1 MKDSSID
8 NISDNELYCN
18 GERYNFKKGMEKCPI
33 RDNCKRWHRN
43 KDKWYELKSILF
55 EKVKDFRR
63 CKYFIPN

>member
-18 GERYNFKKGMEKCPI
+18 GQRYNFKKGMEKCPI

-43 KDKWYELKSILF
+43 KDKWYELKVFYL
-55 EKVKDFRR
+55 KR
-63 CKYFIPN
+63 